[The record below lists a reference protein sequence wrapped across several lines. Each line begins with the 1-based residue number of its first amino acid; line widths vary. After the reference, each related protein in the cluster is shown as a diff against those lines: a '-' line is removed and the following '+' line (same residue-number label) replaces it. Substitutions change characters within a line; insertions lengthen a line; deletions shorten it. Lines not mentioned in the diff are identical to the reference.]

1 VFSEENSFYDILSL
15 MNATRV
21 TRPNVLSNQWQSLL
35 SNRNKRL
42 QSKKFIVQGVRPINA
57 AIANGWHI
65 DSVLFLSGKLSD
77 WARNIITEQ
86 SESKHYELSAEMMK
100 ALGEKNESIPELIL
114 IVRNKDISLS
124 KLKLSDLKS
133 KFILLLDR
141 PQSPGNIGA
150 VVRSADAL
158 GAALVIISGHS
169 ADIFDPKSIRA
180 GRGSLFALPVVT
192 AESPKDVQLWENQQK
207 ESFTII
213 GLSED
218 GDKNLWSYDL
228 RQPTI
233 AVIGNETWG
242 LGKQWKEISDGIAVI
257 PMHGTA
263 SSLNAASSAAIV
275 MYEYS
280 KQVG

>member
-1 VFSEENSFYDILSL
+1 
-15 MNATRV
+15 M
-21 TRPNVLSNQWQSLL
+21 
-35 SNRNKRL
+35 
-42 QSKKFIVQGVRPINA
+42 QGVRPINA
-57 AIANGWHI
+57 AIANGWQI

-77 WARNIITEQ
+77 WAYTIITEQ
-86 SESKHYELSAEMMK
+86 SGCKHYELSPEMMK
-100 ALGEKNESIPELIL
+100 SLGEKNESIPELIV
-114 IVRNKDISLS
+114 IVMNKDISLS
-124 KLKLSDLKS
+124 KLKSSDLKS

-158 GAALVIISGHS
+158 GAAMVIIAGHS

-180 GRGSLFALPVVT
+180 SRGSLFAVPVVT
-192 AESPKDVQLWENQQK
+192 VESPKDVQLWENQQK
-207 ESFTII
+207 ETFTTI

-242 LGKQWKEISDGIAVI
+242 LSKQWKEISDGIALI